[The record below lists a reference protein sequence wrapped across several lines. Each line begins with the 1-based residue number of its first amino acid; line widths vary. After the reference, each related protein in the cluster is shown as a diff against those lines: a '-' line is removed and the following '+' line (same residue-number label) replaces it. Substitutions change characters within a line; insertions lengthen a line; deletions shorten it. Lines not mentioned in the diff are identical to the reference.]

1 MLQLYFPG
9 FGWFPYS
16 PDRFHSY
23 ISSLNSICNCT
34 YTELHRHICVCA
46 QIGLCRCKY
55 AGVTPKAHSAC
66 KAHNLICSRRWWS
79 CINPTTHPLAFCVQ
93 SGKFKMAD
101 WENSPRLIGPHW
113 GHTLGWQS
121 TDTFAQHIEWLLY
134 STRQNCCLSTGSNLD
149 NSQGHWS
156 TSGVFT
162 EILKD
167 LHVWNSLFFKLLTG
181 SVWWF
186 MQKLNVCLQTYNCKS
201 WSWNVF
207 K

>member
-1 MLQLYFPG
+1 MQFLLKKLIFELLQLYFPG

-34 YTELHRHICVCA
+34 YTELHRHICVSA
-46 QIGLCRCKY
+46 QIGLCRCKQ

-121 TDTFAQHIEWLLY
+121 TDTFTVQDRIVAYPQEVIW
-134 STRQNCCLSTGSNLD
+134 T
-149 NSQGHWS
+149 
-156 TSGVFT
+156 
-162 EILKD
+162 ILKD
-167 LHVWNSLFFKLLTG
+167 TEAPQGSSLRFWKTFTFG
-181 SVWWF
+181 IHFS
-186 MQKLNVCLQTYNCKS
+186 LNYSQDLSDDLCKS
-201 WSWNVF
+201 
-207 K
+207 

>member
-66 KAHNLICSRRWWS
+66 RAHNLICSRRWWS

-93 SGKFKMAD
+93 VANSKWLTGKTHQDWLDLTGVTLWAD
-101 WENSPRLIGPHW
+101 R
-113 GHTLGWQS
+113 
-121 TDTFAQHIEWLLY
+121 AQTHLHNIL
-134 STRQNCCLSTGSNLD
+134 NDC
-149 NSQGHWS
+149 
-156 TSGVFT
+156 FT
-162 EILKD
+162 VQERIVAYPQEVIWTILKD
-167 LHVWNSLFFKLLTG
+167 TEAPQGSSLRFWKT
-181 SVWWF
+181 F
-186 MQKLNVCLQTYNCKS
+186 MFEIHFSLNYSQDLSDDLCKS
-201 WSWNVF
+201 
-207 K
+207 